1 MILDQIQPICVAERK
16 FINAFFHFERRDD
29 GIREIEEGIDSEKEF
44 EELDKHQEGEDIV
57 DGLRFGRRREEVIQ
71 DVSGDID
78 GPMML
83 NQLFGSLLRELE
95 EFIDFAE
102 RLDS

>member
-1 MILDQIQPICVAERK
+1 M
-16 FINAFFHFERRDD
+16 NTFFHFEYN
-29 GIREIEEGIDSEKEF
+29 SEVQMEF
-44 EELDKHQEGEDIV
+44 DEANE
-57 DGLRFGRRREEVIQ
+57 
-71 DVSGDID
+71 DID
-78 GPMML
+78 GIFSGKKTESVVNKLSTDAGASTLL

>member
-1 MILDQIQPICVAERK
+1 MAERR
-16 FINAFFHFERRDD
+16 FLNAFFHFERQTNNRTFEEGMD
-29 GIREIEEGIDSEKEF
+29 GEKEIEE
-44 EELDKHQEGEDIV
+44 LDRNQEGEDIV
-57 DGLRFGRRREEVIQ
+57 DAFFGRRREEVIQ
-71 DVSGDID
+71 EMSGDLD